1 MIPSKPLT
9 MLEKH
14 PEVAETI
21 ARIREGWP
29 FHLPACIACGRRNLV
44 HVDVSPR
51 DPALPFG
58 IYRSCE
64 CLFGETGTV
73 APVSEDAVV
82 GMVRRLV
89 VPTPP
94 PNHPAAA
101 PPAPAEELTRP
112 NTSHLFFDTDIVGCS
127 VCGGTEPFTFKVRH
141 SFPTVLR
148 ALQVIADRHPM
159 TPHALRASL

>member
-14 PEVAETI
+14 PHVAETL
-21 ARIREGWP
+21 ASIRAGTP
-29 FHLPACIACGRRNLV
+29 FLLPACWVCGKRNSIHADL
-44 HVDVSPR
+44 SPK
-51 DPALPFG
+51 DATLPFALVRG
-58 IYRSCE
+58 CE
-64 CLFGETGTV
+64 CLVNEAGTV
-73 APVSEDAVV
+73 ASVSEDAVV

-94 PNHPAAA
+94 PNPPVAAS
-101 PPAPAEELTRP
+101 PAPAEELTRP